1 LGEQAAS
8 LPELAVSIAYPA
20 IVNALAQVPASFL
33 YALGTLRKAR
43 CRSELRLDEIPAPAR
58 LAPFAV
64 ALGAEVIVPS
74 SGRDRT
80 PVHGPAAMALSG
92 SAAAGS
98 AAGTSAGDDDNDG
111 EELATGR
118 FILLHDP
125 DGSAVWD
132 GEFRIVTYIRAQLD
146 AEMGNDEMLGSVAW
160 TWLVEALETHQA
172 PYRAAGGT
180 ATRVLSESFGT
191 LADRPASIDIE
202 LRASWT
208 PAGADVQAHLEAW
221 SDMVCTFA
229 GLPPLPDGVSA
240 LPRRR
245 RS

>member
-1 LGEQAAS
+1 
-8 LPELAVSIAYPA
+8 
-20 IVNALAQVPASFL
+20 VNALAQVPPEFL
-33 YALGTLRKAR
+33 HALGTLRKAQ
-43 CRSELRLDEIPAPAR
+43 CRSELRLAEIPAPAR

-64 ALGAEVIVPS
+64 ALGAEVMA
-74 SGRDRT
+74 SGPGSGTT
-80 PVHGPAAMALSG
+80 PVHGPAAMAL
-92 SAAAGS
+92 AAAT
-98 AAGTSAGDDDNDG
+98 GTEGDD
-111 EELATGR
+111 EIELATGR

-132 GEFRIVTYIRAQLD
+132 GEFRIVTYIRAQLE
-146 AEMGNDEMLGSVAW
+146 AEMGNDEMLGTVAW
-160 TWLVEALETHQA
+160 TWLVEALENHKA

-191 LADRPASIDIE
+191 LSGRPGSIDIE

-208 PAGADVQAHLEAW
+208 PASSDVTAHLEAW

-245 RS
+245 N

>member
-1 LGEQAAS
+1 M
-8 LPELAVSIAYPA
+8 
-20 IVNALAQVPASFL
+20 NALAQVPADFL

-43 CRSELRLDEIPAPAR
+43 CRSELRLDEIPAPSR

-64 ALGAEVIVPS
+64 ALGAEVTAAAGRS
-74 SGRDRT
+74 SSE
-80 PVHGPAAMALSG
+80 PFAVHGPAAMALSRS
-92 SAAAGS
+92 SAAS
-98 AAGTSAGDDDNDG
+98 DDDGD
-111 EELATGR
+111 ELATGR

-125 DGSAVWD
+125 GGSAVWD

-160 TWLVEALETHQA
+160 TWLVEALETHHA

-180 ATRVLSESFGT
+180 ATRILSESFGT
-191 LADRPASIDIE
+191 LSDRPGSIDIE

-208 PAGADVQAHLEAW
+208 PAGPNVQAHLEAW

-245 RS
+245 RK

>member
-1 LGEQAAS
+1 M
-8 LPELAVSIAYPA
+8 
-20 IVNALAQVPASFL
+20 NALAQVPADFL

-43 CRSELRLDEIPAPAR
+43 CRSELRLDEIPAPSR

-64 ALGAEVIVPS
+64 ALGAEVIGAS
-74 SGRDRT
+74 SRRSGY
-80 PVHGPAAMALSG
+80 PALHGPAAMAL
-92 SAAAGS
+92 AHPTAGND
-98 AAGTSAGDDDNDG
+98 TDGD
-111 EELATGR
+111 ELATGR

-132 GEFRIVTYIRAQLD
+132 GEFRIVTYIRAQLE

-160 TWLVEALETHQA
+160 TWLVEALETHHA

-191 LADRPASIDIE
+191 LSDRPASIDIE

-245 RS
+245 RN